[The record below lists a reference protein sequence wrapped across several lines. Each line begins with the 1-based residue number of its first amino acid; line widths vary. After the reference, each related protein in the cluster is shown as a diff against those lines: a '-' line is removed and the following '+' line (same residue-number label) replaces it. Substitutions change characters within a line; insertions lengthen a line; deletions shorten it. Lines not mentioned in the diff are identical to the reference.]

1 MKAILKVSLMILIA
15 LSVVP
20 TVLHGYPVDQDGK
33 SPFVQVIKDKS
44 DAVVQIKVEGEVQ
57 AQMGVNSDLFRFF
70 YPYQEMPQTRPFTS
84 MGSGFIIKFDTK
96 TKEAFIVTNNHVV
109 EKGETSK
116 ITVTLADKKKYE
128 AEVVGTDPKTD
139 LAVIKIKVDP
149 DEKIISMQWGNSE
162 TIDIGDWVIAIGNP
176 FGDIGLDRT
185 VTVGVVSAKGRSGL
199 NFGQAS
205 PVYQD
210 YIQTDASINP
220 GNSGGPLLNHKGNV
234 VGVNAAI
241 TSPNGGNIGIGFA
254 IPSTIA
260 EKVVSDIIESNS
272 VKRAYLGISP
282 QEIDD
287 TLKETFELNEISG
300 VLVAQVVEDTPADK
314 AGLKRG
320 DVILSI
326 DGVKVPNVAK
336 FRIAIAH
343 RPIGVPVEFEIMRKN
358 KSKTIS
364 AVLTEYPDSENTDD
378 ISPTTKDI
386 AKDTGLEVVE
396 TDSEIGK
403 KLKIESKEGVLI
415 SSVSRNSPAD
425 KAGLKP
431 GEIILEINDVRIAN
445 VKDYTNTLNLVISGF
460 ADSKRK
466 VILFY
471 IADRNGN
478 KRYVP
483 IDMG

>member
-1 MKAILKVSLMILIA
+1 
-15 LSVVP
+15 
-20 TVLHGYPVDQDGK
+20 VLNGYPVDQDGR
-33 SPFVQVIKDKS
+33 SPFVQVVKDKG
-44 DAVVQIKVEGEVQ
+44 DAVVQIKVEGEVK
-57 AQMGVNSDLFRFF
+57 AQMGGNADIFRFF
-70 YPYQEMPQTRPFTS
+70 YPYQDMPQTRPFTS
-84 MGSGFIIKFDTK
+84 MGSGWVIKVDNK
-96 TKEAFIVTNNHVV
+96 KNEAYIVTNNHVV
-109 EKGETSK
+109 EKGETGT
-116 ITVTLADKKKYE
+116 ITVTLADKVKYD
-128 AEVVGTDPKTD
+128 AEIVGTDPKTD
-139 LAVIKIKVDP
+139 LAVIKIKINKN
-149 DEKIISMQWGNSE
+149 EKITAMQWGDSE
-162 TIDIGDWVIAIGNP
+162 TLDIGDWVIAIGNP

-199 NFGQAS
+199 NFGQTS

-220 GNSGGPLLNHKGNV
+220 GNSGGPLLNLKGNV

-254 IPSTIA
+254 IPATIA
-260 EKVVSDIIESNS
+260 QKVVTDIIDHSS

-300 VLVAQVVEDTPADK
+300 VLVAQVVEDTPAEK

-320 DVILSI
+320 DVILAI
-326 DGVKVPNVAK
+326 DGVKIPNVAK

-343 RPIGVPVEFEIMRKN
+343 RPIGVPVEFSIMRKN
-358 KSKTIS
+358 KDKKITAI
-364 AVLTEYPDSENTDD
+364 LTEYPDSEDSEEMSTPSEDV
-378 ISPTTKDI
+378 

-396 TDSEIGK
+396 TDSEIGR
-403 KLKIESKEGVLI
+403 KLKIDSQEGVLI
-415 SSVSRNSPAD
+415 SSVNRNSPAD

-431 GEIILEINDVRIAN
+431 GEIIIEINDIKISN
-445 VKDYTNTLNLVISGF
+445 IKDYENTIKLVISGF

-483 IDMG
+483 VDMG

>member
-1 MKAILKVSLMILIA
+1 
-15 LSVVP
+15 
-20 TVLHGYPVDQDGK
+20 
-33 SPFVQVIKDKS
+33 
-44 DAVVQIKVEGEVQ
+44 
-57 AQMGVNSDLFRFF
+57 
-70 YPYQEMPQTRPFTS
+70 
-84 MGSGFIIKFDTK
+84 
-96 TKEAFIVTNNHVV
+96 
-109 EKGETSK
+109 
-116 ITVTLADKKKYE
+116 
-128 AEVVGTDPKTD
+128 
-139 LAVIKIKVDP
+139 
-149 DEKIISMQWGNSE
+149 MQWGDSE
-162 TIDIGDWVIAIGNP
+162 TLDIGDWVIAIGNP

-199 NFGQAS
+199 NFGQTS

-220 GNSGGPLLNHKGNV
+220 GNSGGPLLNLKGNV

-254 IPSTIA
+254 IPATIA
-260 EKVVSDIIESNS
+260 QKVVTDIIDHSS

-300 VLVAQVVEDTPADK
+300 VLVAQVVEDTPAEK

-320 DVILSI
+320 DVILAI
-326 DGVKVPNVAK
+326 DGVKIPNVAK

-343 RPIGVPVEFEIMRKN
+343 RPIGVPVEFSIMRKN
-358 KSKTIS
+358 KDKKITAI
-364 AVLTEYPDSENTDD
+364 LTEYPDSEDSEEMSTPSEDV
-378 ISPTTKDI
+378 

-396 TDSEIGK
+396 TDSEIGR
-403 KLKIESKEGVLI
+403 KLKIDSQEGVLI
-415 SSVSRNSPAD
+415 SSVNRNSPAD

-431 GEIILEINDVRIAN
+431 GEIIIEINDIKISN
-445 VKDYTNTLNLVISGF
+445 IKDYENTIKLVISGF

-483 IDMG
+483 VDMG